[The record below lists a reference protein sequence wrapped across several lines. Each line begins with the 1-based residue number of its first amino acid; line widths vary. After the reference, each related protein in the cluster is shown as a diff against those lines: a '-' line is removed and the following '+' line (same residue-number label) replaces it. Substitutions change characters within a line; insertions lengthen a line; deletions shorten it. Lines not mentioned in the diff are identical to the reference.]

1 MASKAARSRAKEL
14 REHLNLH
21 NYRYHVLDDPLVS
34 DREYDQLLKELRD
47 LEEQYPELETE
58 DSPTHRVGG
67 GISERFVRVPHPGPI
82 LSLSNAFSKDDVRA
96 WYERIVRLDARAE
109 QAAFVVE
116 PKLDG
121 LTVVLHYENGMFKRG
136 ATRGDG
142 QYGEDI
148 TANLRTVRTLPLRV
162 PLKPKGKKAPA
173 SFVVR
178 GEVIIFKKDFE
189 EMNRKA
195 KAEGGKTYVNP
206 RNTAAGSLRQL
217 DTSLTAARPLRLFCY
232 SIIESSGALFKRQWL
247 VLEQLRELGFPVESH
262 ARNCKSIEDVFT
274 ALDQLASKRE
284 SFAYEIDGMVIKV
297 DDLELANS
305 LGVVGKDP
313 RAAIAF
319 KLPAEERTTQLLE
332 IGLNV
337 GRTGV
342 ITPYA
347 ILEPVYVGGATI
359 KQATLHNF
367 DFIKEK
373 DIRVGDRVLIKRSGD
388 VIPYVIGPIVDARTG
403 KEKPYRMPKKCPD
416 CGEPIQV
423 IEGEVAVYCVNA
435 SCPAQLVRNL
445 EHFASR
451 SAMDIDGL
459 GIKIAVLMV
468 EGALVEDVG
477 EIYRLTK
484 DDLLDLEG
492 FADKKAEK
500 LLSSIDI
507 SKSQSLNRLINALG
521 IRGVGETVAA
531 DFAGQF
537 GNLDALSKAK
547 KTDLEAMDGIGP
559 NIASGVVEWF
569 AQPRNKKLL
578 SKLKKAGVWPKE
590 ELTKRGEQILSGQT
604 FVLTGTLPN
613 MKRSDAKEL
622 IVAAGGKVT
631 GSVSKKTKYLV
642 AGGNSGSKLV
652 KAEELGVEIIDE
664 AELQKLLE
672 TGA

>member
-14 REHLNLH
+14 REQLNLH

-34 DREYDQLLKELRD
+34 DVEYDQMLKELRD
-47 LEEQYPELETE
+47 LEQQFPELETS

-67 GISERFVRVPHPGPI
+67 GISERFVRVPHPSPI
-82 LSLSNAFSKDDVRA
+82 LSLSNAFNEDDVRA
-96 WYERIVRLDARAE
+96 WYERIARLDARVKE
-109 QAAFVVE
+109 TAFVVE

-121 LTVVLHYENGMFKRG
+121 LTVVLHYEKGAFKLG

-142 QYGEDI
+142 QNGEDI

-162 PLKPKGKKAPA
+162 PLKPNGKKAPA
-173 SFVVR
+173 KLVVR
-178 GEVIIFKKDFE
+178 GEAIIFKKDFE

-195 KAEGGKTYVNP
+195 EAEGGKTYVNP

-217 DTSLTAARPLRLFCY
+217 DTSLTSTRPIRLFCY
-232 SIIESSGALFKRQWL
+232 SIVEVSGTPQKRQWL
-247 VLEQLRELGFPVESH
+247 VLEQLRDLGFPVEDH
-262 ARNCKSIEDVFT
+262 ARICESIDDVIAT
-274 ALDQLASKRE
+274 LDQLASKRE

-297 DDLELANS
+297 DDLELAGS

-319 KLPAEERTTQLLE
+319 KLPAEERTTQLLD

-388 VIPYVIGPIVDARTG
+388 VIPYVIGPIADARSG
-403 KEKPYRMPKKCPD
+403 KEKPYRMPTKCPD
-416 CGEPIQV
+416 CGEPVQV
-423 IEGEVAVYCVNA
+423 IEGEVAVYCANA

-445 EHFASR
+445 EHFTSR
-451 SAMDIDGL
+451 GAMDIEGF
-459 GIKIAVLMV
+459 GIKIAVLLV
-468 EGALVEDVG
+468 EGDLIEDVG
-477 EIYRLTK
+477 DIYRLTK
-484 DDLLDLEG
+484 DDLLGLEG

-500 LLSSIDI
+500 LLSAIET

-531 DFAGQF
+531 DFARQY

-547 KTDLEAMDGIGP
+547 ATDLEALEGIGP
-559 NIASGVVEWF
+559 NIAAGVVDWF
-569 AQPRNKKLL
+569 AQPRNEKML
-578 SKLKKAGVWPKE
+578 SKLKKAGAWPKE
-590 ELTKRGEQILSGQT
+590 ERVEMGEQVLSGQT
-604 FVLTGTLPN
+604 FVLTGTLPT
-613 MKRSDAKEL
+613 MQRSEAKGL

-631 GSVSKKTKYLV
+631 GSVSSKTSYLV
-642 AGGNSGSKLV
+642 AGNNAGSKLA
-652 KAEELGVEIIDE
+652 KAQELGVEIIGE

>member
-1 MASKAARSRAKEL
+1 MATKAAKSRAKEL
-14 REHLNLH
+14 REQLNLH
-21 NYRYHVLDDPLVS
+21 NYRYHVLDDPLIS
-34 DREYDQLLKELRD
+34 DSEYDQLLKELRD
-47 LEEQYPELETE
+47 MEEQFPELETA

-67 GISERFVRVPHPGPI
+67 GLSERFARVPHPGPI
-82 LSLSNAFSKDDVRA
+82 LSLSNAFGENDVRA
-96 WYERIVRLDARAE
+96 WFERIARLDDRVRDS
-109 QAAFVVE
+109 AFVVE

-121 LTVVLHYENGMFKRG
+121 LTVVLHYENGVFKLG

-142 QYGEDI
+142 QNGEDI

-162 PLKPKGKKAPA
+162 PLKPNGKKAPA
-173 SFVVR
+173 SLAVR
-178 GEVIIFKKDFE
+178 GEAIIFKKDFD

-195 KAEGGKTYVNP
+195 EAEGTRTFVNP
-206 RNTAAGSLRQL
+206 RNTAAGQLRQL
-217 DTSLTAARPLRLFCY
+217 DTSMTATRPIRLFCY
-232 SIIESSGALFKRQWL
+232 SIIDSSGPPLTRQWL
-247 VLEQLRELGFPVESH
+247 VLEQLRDLGFPVESH
-262 ARNCKSIEDVFT
+262 GRICESIDDVIG
-274 ALDQLASKRE
+274 AVDQLSSKRE
-284 SFAYEIDGMVIKV
+284 SFPYEIDGMVIKV

-319 KLPAEERTTQLLE
+319 KFPAEERTTQLLD

-423 IEGEVAVYCVNA
+423 IEGEVAVYCANA
-435 SCPAQLVRNL
+435 SCPTQLVRNL

-451 SAMDIDGL
+451 SAMDIDGF
-459 GIKIAVLMV
+459 GIKIAELLV
-468 EGALVEDVG
+468 EGELVEDVG
-477 EIYRLTK
+477 DIYRLTN
-484 DDLLDLEG
+484 DELLGLEG
-492 FADKKAEK
+492 FADTKAKK
-500 LLSSIDI
+500 LLSAIEA
-507 SKSQSLNRLINALG
+507 SKSQPLNRLINALG

-531 DFAGQF
+531 GFARQF
-537 GNLDALSKAK
+537 GSLDALSKAK
-547 KTDLEAMDGIGP
+547 IADLEAMEGIGP
-559 NIASGVVEWF
+559 NIASGVVDWF
-569 AQPRNKKLL
+569 KQPRNKKLL
-578 SKLKKAGVWPKE
+578 AKLKKAGAWPVE
-590 ELTKRGEQILSGQT
+590 EVVERGEQVLSGQT
-604 FVLTGTLPN
+604 FVLTGTLPT
-613 MKRSDAKEL
+613 MQRSEAKEL

-631 GSVSKKTKYLV
+631 GSVSSKTDYLV
-642 AGGNSGSKLV
+642 AGENSGSKLA
-652 KAEELGVEIIDE
+652 KAQEIGVEIIDE
-664 AELQKLLE
+664 AKLQKLLVA
-672 TGA
+672 GS

>member
-1 MASKAARSRAKEL
+1 MASKVARSRAKEL
-14 REHLNLH
+14 RKQLNLH

-34 DREYDQLLKELRD
+34 DSEYDQMLKELRD
-47 LEEQYPELETE
+47 LEKQYPELETE

-82 LSLSNAFSKDDVRA
+82 LSLSNAFSEDDVRA
-96 WYERIVRLDARAE
+96 WYERIARLDARVE

-121 LTVVLHYENGMFKRG
+121 LTVVLHYENGTFKLG

-142 QYGEDI
+142 QNGEDI
-148 TANLRTVRTLPLRV
+148 TANLRTVRSLPLRV
-162 PLKPKGKKAPA
+162 PLEPNGRRAPA
-173 SFVVR
+173 NLVVR
-178 GEVIIFKKDFE
+178 GEAIIFKKDFE

-195 KAEGGKTYVNP
+195 EAEGGKTYVNP

-217 DTSLTAARPLRLFCY
+217 DTSLTATRPIRLFCY
-232 SIIESSGALFKRQWL
+232 SIIETTGAPYKRQWL
-247 VLEQLRELGFPVESH
+247 VLEQLRELGFPVEDH
-262 ARNCKSIEDVFT
+262 ARICESIDGVIA
-274 ALDQLASKRE
+274 ALEQLASKRE
-284 SFAYEIDGMVIKV
+284 SFDYGIDGMVIKV
-297 DDLELANS
+297 DDLELAES

-388 VIPYVIGPIVDARTG
+388 VIPYVIGPITDARTG

-423 IEGEVAVYCVNA
+423 IEGEVAVYCANA

-451 SAMDIDGL
+451 SAMDIEGF
-459 GIKIAVLMV
+459 GIKIAVLLV
-468 EGALVEDVG
+468 ESQLVEDVG
-477 EIYRLTK
+477 DIYGLTK
-484 DDLLDLEG
+484 DDLLSLEG

-500 LLSSIDI
+500 LLSAIET
-507 SKSQSLNRLINALG
+507 SKSQPLNRLINALG

-531 DFAGQF
+531 DFASQF
-537 GNLDALSKAK
+537 GSIDALSKAK
-547 KTDLEAMDGIGP
+547 TTDLEAMEGIGP
-559 NIASGVVEWF
+559 NIASGVVDWF
-569 AQPRNKKLL
+569 AQSRNKKLL
-578 SKLKKAGVWPKE
+578 SKLKKAGAWPE
-590 ELTKRGEQILSGQT
+590 EVLAERGEQVLSGQT
-604 FVLTGTLPN
+604 FVLTGTLPTL
-613 MKRSDAKEL
+613 KRDEAKTQ

-631 GSVSKKTKYLV
+631 GSVSSKTNYLV
-642 AGGNSGSKLV
+642 AGEKAGSKLT
-652 KAEELGVEIIDE
+652 KAQDLGVEIIDE
-664 AELQKLLE
+664 AGLRKLLE
-672 TGA
+672 AGD

>member
-1 MASKAARSRAKEL
+1 MVSKTARSKAEEL
-14 REHLNLH
+14 REQLNLH

-34 DREYDQLLKELRD
+34 DSEYDQMLRELRD
-47 LEEQYPELETE
+47 LEEQHPELETA

-82 LSLSNAFSKDDVRA
+82 LSLSNAFSEDDVRA
-96 WYERIVRLDARAE
+96 WYERIARLDSRVE
-109 QAAFVVE
+109 EAAFVVE

-121 LTVVLHYENGMFKRG
+121 LTVVLHYENGIFKLG

-142 QYGEDI
+142 QNGEDI

-162 PLKPKGKKAPA
+162 PLKANGIKAPTRL
-173 SFVVR
+173 VVR
-178 GEVIIFKKDFE
+178 GEAIIYKKDFV
-189 EMNRKA
+189 EMNRQ
-195 KAEGGKTYVNP
+195 AELEGSKTYVNP

-217 DTSLTAARPLRLFCY
+217 DTSLTATRPIRLFCY
-232 SIIESSGALFKRQWL
+232 AIIESTGAPLDRQWL
-247 VLEQLRELGFPVESH
+247 VLERLRELGFPVESH
-262 ARNCKSIEDVFT
+262 ARICEGIDDVIT
-274 ALDQLASKRE
+274 AVEQLAGKRE
-284 SFAYEIDGMVIKV
+284 SFDYEIDGMVIKV
-297 DDLELANS
+297 DDLALATS
-305 LGVVGKDP
+305 LGIVGKDP

-319 KLPAEERTTQLLE
+319 KLPAEERTTQLLD

-373 DIRVGDRVLIKRSGD
+373 DIRIGDRVLIKRSGD
-388 VIPYVIGPIVDARTG
+388 VIPYVIGPIADARTG
-403 KEKPYRMPKKCPD
+403 KEKPFQMPKKCPD
-416 CGEPIQV
+416 CGEPIQI

-451 SAMDIDGL
+451 SAMDIEGL
-459 GIKIAVLMV
+459 GIKIAVQLV
-468 EGALVEDVG
+468 DGKLVEDVG
-477 EIYRLTK
+477 DVYRISK
-484 DDLLDLEG
+484 DDLLGLEG

-500 LLSSIDI
+500 LLSAIET
-507 SKSQSLNRLINALG
+507 SKSQTLGRLISALG

-531 DFAGQF
+531 DFSRHF
-537 GNLDALSKAK
+537 GDLDALSTAK
-547 KTDLEAMDGIGP
+547 PSDLEAIEGIGP
-559 NIASGVVEWF
+559 NIASAVVDWF

-578 SKLKKAGVWPKE
+578 AKLKKAGVWPHE
-590 ELTKRGEQILSGQT
+590 ERVETGAQNLAGLI
-604 FVLTGTLPN
+604 FVISGTLPT
-613 MKRSDAKEL
+613 MQRSEAKQL

-631 GSVSKKTKYLV
+631 GSVSKKTDYLL
-642 AGGNSGSKLV
+642 AGEKAGSKLA
-652 KAEELGVEIIDE
+652 KAQDLGVAIIDE
-664 AELQKLLE
+664 AELRNLL
-672 TGA
+672 G

>member
-1 MASKAARSRAKEL
+1 MVSRVARSRAKEL
-14 REHLNLH
+14 REQLNLH

-34 DREYDQLLKELRD
+34 DSEYDQRLQELRD
-47 LEEQYPELETE
+47 LEQQYPELETE

-82 LSLSNAFSKDDVRA
+82 LSLSNAFSEDDVRA
-96 WYERIVRLDARAE
+96 WYERIARLDARVE
-109 QAAFVVE
+109 KAAFVVE

-121 LTVVLHYENGMFKRG
+121 LTVVLHYERGLFKLG

-142 QYGEDI
+142 QNGEDI

-162 PLKPKGKKAPA
+162 PLKANGKKAPA
-173 SFVVR
+173 SLVVR
-178 GEVIIFKKDFE
+178 GEAIIFKKEFA

-195 KAEGGKTYVNP
+195 EAEGAKTYVNP

-217 DTSLTAARPLRLFCY
+217 DTSLTATRPIRLFCY
-232 SIIESSGALFKRQWL
+232 SIIESSGAPLKRQWQ
-247 VLEQLRELGFPVESH
+247 VLEQLKDLGFPVEEH
-262 ARNCKSIEDVFT
+262 GRICESIDEVIAT
-274 ALDQLASKRE
+274 IDQLAGKRE

-297 DDLELANS
+297 DDLELAQS

-319 KLPAEERTTQLLE
+319 KLPAEERTTQLLD

-373 DIRVGDRVLIKRSGD
+373 DIRIGDRVLIKRSGD
-388 VIPYVIGPIVDARTG
+388 VIPYVIGPIADARTG
-403 KEKPYRMPKKCPD
+403 KEKPYKMPKKCPD
-416 CGEPIQV
+416 CGEPIRV
-423 IEGEVAVYCVNA
+423 IEGEVAVYCANA

-451 SAMDIDGL
+451 PAMDIEGL
-459 GIKIAVLMV
+459 GIKIAELLVD
-468 EGALVEDVG
+468 GKLVEDVG
-477 EIYRLTK
+477 DIYRLTK
-484 DDLLDLEG
+484 DDLLGLEG

-500 LLSSIDI
+500 LLDAIET
-507 SKSQSLNRLINALG
+507 SKAQPLNRLINALG
-521 IRGVGETVAA
+521 IRGVGETAA
-531 DFAGQF
+531 GDFARQF
-537 GNLDALSKAK
+537 GSLDALSSAKA
-547 KTDLEAMDGIGP
+547 TELEAMDGIGP
-559 NIASGVVEWF
+559 NIASGAVDWF
-569 AQPRNKKLL
+569 AQSHNKKLL
-578 SKLKKAGVWPKE
+578 AKLKKAGTWPTEK
-590 ELTKRGEQILSGQT
+590 LVDQGEQLLSGQT
-604 FVLTGTLPN
+604 FVLTGTLPT
-613 MKRSDAKEL
+613 MKRGDAKAQ

-631 GSVSKKTKYLV
+631 GSVSGKTNYLV
-642 AGGNSGSKLV
+642 AGENAGSKLA
-652 KAEELGVEIIDE
+652 KAQDLGVEIIDE
-664 AELQKLLE
+664 AGLLKLLG

>member
-1 MASKAARSRAKEL
+1 MVSRAARSRAKEL
-14 REHLNLH
+14 REQLNLH

-34 DREYDQLLKELRD
+34 DSEYDQLLQELRD
-47 LEEQYPELETE
+47 LEQQYPKLETE

-82 LSLSNAFSKDDVRA
+82 LSLSNAFSEDDVRA
-96 WYERIVRLDARAE
+96 WYERIARLDARVE
-109 QAAFVVE
+109 NAAFVVE

-121 LTVVLHYENGMFKRG
+121 LTVVLHYEKGIFKLG

-142 QYGEDI
+142 QNGEDI

-162 PLKPKGKKAPA
+162 PLKPNGKKAPA
-173 SFVVR
+173 SLVVR
-178 GEVIIFKKDFE
+178 GEAIIFKKDFE
-189 EMNRKA
+189 QMNRKA
-195 KAEGGKTYVNP
+195 EAEGGKTYVNP

-217 DTSLTAARPLRLFCY
+217 DTSLTATRPIRLFCY
-232 SIIESSGALFKRQWL
+232 SIIESSGAPLKRQWH
-247 VLEQLRELGFPVESH
+247 VLEQLKDLGFPVEGH
-262 ARNCKSIEDVFT
+262 GRICESIDEVIAT
-274 ALDQLASKRE
+274 IDQLADKRE

-297 DDLELANS
+297 DDLELAQS

-319 KLPAEERTTQLLE
+319 KLPAEERTTQLLD

-373 DIRVGDRVLIKRSGD
+373 DIRIGDRVLIKRSGD
-388 VIPYVIGPIVDARTG
+388 VIPYVIGPIAGARTG
-403 KEKPYRMPKKCPD
+403 KEKPYKMPKKCPD
-416 CGEPIQV
+416 CGEPILV
-423 IEGEVAVYCVNA
+423 IEGEVAVYCGNA

-451 SAMDIDGL
+451 SAMDIEGL
-459 GIKIAVLMV
+459 GIKIAELLV
-468 EGALVEDVG
+468 EGDLVEDTAD
-477 EIYRLTK
+477 IYRLTK
-484 DDLLDLEG
+484 EDLLGLEG

-500 LLSSIDI
+500 LLDAIDK
-507 SKSQSLNRLINALG
+507 SKAQPLNRLINALG
-521 IRGVGETVAA
+521 IRGVGETVAG
-531 DFAGQF
+531 DFARQF
-537 GNLDALSKAK
+537 GSLDALSSAK
-547 KTDLEAMDGIGP
+547 VTELEEMDGIGP
-559 NIASGVVEWF
+559 NIASGVVDWF
-569 AQPRNKKLL
+569 AQSRNNKLL
-578 SKLKKAGVWPKE
+578 AKLKKAGTWPTQELVEQE
-590 ELTKRGEQILSGQT
+590 EQLLSGHT
-604 FVLTGTLPN
+604 FVLTGTLPT
-613 MKRSDAKEL
+613 MKRDEAKAQ

-631 GSVSKKTKYLV
+631 GSVSGKTSYLV
-642 AGGNSGSKLV
+642 AGENAGSKLV
-652 KAEELGVEIIDE
+652 KAQDLGVNIIDE
-664 AELQKLLE
+664 AGLLKLLA

>member
-14 REHLNLH
+14 RDQLNLH

-34 DREYDQLLKELRD
+34 DSEYDQLLMELRD

-82 LSLSNAFSKDDVRA
+82 LSLSNAFSGDDVRA
-96 WYERIVRLDARAE
+96 WYERIARLDPRVKE
-109 QAAFVVE
+109 AAFVVE

-121 LTVVLHYENGMFKRG
+121 LTVVLHYERGTFKLG

-142 QYGEDI
+142 QNGEDI

-162 PLKPKGKKAPA
+162 PLEPNGKKAPIKL
-173 SFVVR
+173 VVR
-178 GEVIIFKKDFE
+178 GEAIIFKKDFE
-189 EMNRKA
+189 EMNRQ
-195 KAEGGKTYVNP
+195 AEAAGLKTYVNP

-217 DTSLTAARPLRLFCY
+217 DTSLTATRPLRLFCY
-232 SIIESSGALFKRQWL
+232 SIIESSGAPHQRQWL
-247 VLEQLRELGFPVESH
+247 VLEQLKELGFPVEEH
-262 ARNCKSIEDVFT
+262 ARICESIDDVIT
-274 ALDQLASKRE
+274 TLGQLAGKRE

-297 DDLELANS
+297 DDLELAGS

-319 KLPAEERTTQLLE
+319 KLPAEERTTQLLD

-388 VIPYVIGPIVDARTG
+388 VIPYVIGPIVDARTS

-423 IEGEVAVYCVNA
+423 IEGEVAVYCANA

-451 SAMDIDGL
+451 SAMDIEGL
-459 GIKIAVLMV
+459 GIKIAELLV
-468 EGALVEDVG
+468 EGDLVGDVG
-477 EIYRLTK
+477 DIYRLTV
-484 DDLLDLEG
+484 DDLLGLEG

-500 LLSSIDI
+500 LLSTIET
-507 SKSQSLNRLINALG
+507 SKSQALSRLINALG

-531 DFAGQF
+531 DLARQF
-537 GNLDALSKAK
+537 GSLDVLSRAK
-547 KTDLEAMDGIGP
+547 MADLEAMEGIGP
-559 NIASGVVEWF
+559 NIASGVVDWF

-578 SKLKKAGVWPKE
+578 SKLKKAGAWPKE
-590 ELTKRGEQILSGQT
+590 ELIEKGEQALSGQT
-604 FVLTGTLPN
+604 FVLTGALPTL
-613 MKRSDAKEL
+613 KRDEAKAQ

-631 GSVSKKTKYLV
+631 GSVSSRTHYLV
-642 AGGNSGSKLV
+642 AGENAGSKLT
-652 KAEELGVEIIDE
+652 KAQDLGVEIIDE
-664 AELQKLLE
+664 DGLQKLLR

>member
-1 MASKAARSRAKEL
+1 MASRAARSRAKEL
-14 REHLNLH
+14 REQLNLH

-34 DREYDQLLKELRD
+34 DSEYDQMLQELRD

-58 DSPTHRVGG
+58 DSPTHRIGG

-82 LSLSNAFSKDDVRA
+82 LSLSNAFSEDDVRA
-96 WYERIVRLDARAE
+96 WYERIVRIDARVE

-121 LTVVLHYENGMFKRG
+121 LTVVLHYENGTFKLG

-142 QYGEDI
+142 QNGEDI
-148 TANLRTVRTLPLRV
+148 TANLRTIRTLPLRV
-162 PLKPKGKKAPA
+162 PLKPNGKKAPA
-173 SFVVR
+173 NLIVR
-178 GEVIIFKKDFE
+178 GEAIIFKKDFE
-189 EMNRKA
+189 EMNRQA
-195 KAEGGKTYVNP
+195 AAEGRKTYVNP

-217 DTSLTAARPLRLFCY
+217 DTSLTANRPIRLFCY
-232 SIIESSGALFKRQWL
+232 SIIKATGAAHKRQWL
-247 VLEQLRELGFPVESH
+247 VLEQLRELGFPVEDH
-262 ARNCKSIEDVFT
+262 ARICETIDDVIT
-274 ALDQLASKRE
+274 AIRQLASKRE

-297 DDLELANS
+297 DDLQLAES

-388 VIPYVIGPIVDARTG
+388 VIPYVIGPIADARTG
-403 KEKPYRMPKKCPD
+403 KEKPYKMPKRCPD
-416 CGEPIQV
+416 CGEPIQI
-423 IEGEVAVYCVNA
+423 IEGEVAVYCENG

-445 EHFASR
+445 EHFTSR
-451 SAMDIDGL
+451 AAMDIEGL
-459 GIKIAVLMV
+459 GIKIAEQLV
-468 EGALVEDVG
+468 EGKLVEDVG
-477 EIYRLTK
+477 DIYRLTK
-484 DDLLDLEG
+484 EDLLSLDG

-500 LLSSIDI
+500 LLSAIET

-531 DFAGQF
+531 DFARQF
-537 GNLDALSKAK
+537 GSIDALSTAK
-547 KTDLEAMDGIGP
+547 NTDLEAMEGIGP
-559 NIASGVVEWF
+559 NIASGVVDWF

-578 SKLKKAGVWPKE
+578 AKLKKAGTWPRE
-590 ELTKRGEQILSGQT
+590 ERVERIEQILSGQI
-604 FVLTGTLPN
+604 FVLTGTLPTL
-613 MKRSDAKEL
+613 RRGEAKAQ

-631 GSVSKKTKYLV
+631 GSVSSKTNYLV
-642 AGGNSGSKLV
+642 AGEKAGSKLT
-652 KAEELGVEIIDE
+652 KAHDLGVEIIDE
-664 AELQKLLE
+664 IGLLKVLKA
-672 TGA
+672 GA